1 MFEKTFHFCA
11 VGLAHVS
18 LDGEF
23 IRVNKKLCEFLG
35 YPKEILTQ
43 MTFQELT
50 VPDYLDEDL
59 TYLNRLLKGEIQ
71 DYTFEKQYIRSD
83 GKIVWGKLMVSLVR
97 DKRGNPECF
106 ISVVE
111 DIDEKK
117 RLETELFQVE
127 ALFSKIVSAFSDRT
141 FIWVASSDLCT
152 LKYVNNGFSTIFGC
166 NEYELYCNPTAF
178 INHVHE
184 EDKARVHAVFN
195 ERPLQ
200 NWDIEYRIVDANGSI
215 KHLHDRG
222 SLIYDA
228 SERQT
233 LILGTADDVT
243 KEKEQQNALV
253 KAVAKLE
260 RLSKTDALTGL
271 DNRREIF
278 HQLSNE
284 ISRMERGQKSSTL
297 VYVDLNDFKVI
308 NDKYGHKIGDKALL
322 HFSQTTQCLLRESD
336 RFGRI
341 GGDEFVILLYGTNV
355 VETEAFFERFTQSK
369 FTLKLENS
377 EDLPISFSLGWVEW
391 NDKIKSVQEW
401 LDLADEAMYHKKHRP
416 DQYSCNT
423 K

>member
-1 MFEKTFHFCA
+1 
-11 VGLAHVS
+11 
-18 LDGEF
+18 
-23 IRVNKKLCEFLG
+23 
-35 YPKEILTQ
+35 

-50 VPDYLDEDL
+50 VPDYLNEDL
-59 TYLNRLLKGEIQ
+59 TYLNRLLKGDIQ
-71 DYTFEKQYIRSD
+71 DYTLEKQYVRSD
-83 GKIVWGKLMVSLVR
+83 GKLVWGKLMVSLVR

-117 RLETELFQVE
+117 RLETELFQAE

-141 FIWVASSDLCT
+141 FIWVASSDLSK

-166 NEYELYCNPTAF
+166 NEYELYCNPKAF
-178 INHVHE
+178 IDHVHE
-184 EDKARVHAVFN
+184 EDKARVNAVFN

-200 NWDIEYRIVDANGSI
+200 NWDIEYRILDAQGNI

-228 SERQT
+228 SKRQT

-243 KEKEQQNALV
+243 KDKAQQNALM

-308 NDKYGHKIGDKALL
+308 NDKYGHKIGDKALV
-322 HFSQTTQCLLRESD
+322 HFSQTTQFLLRESD

-341 GGDEFVILLYGTNV
+341 GGDEFVILLFGTDE
-355 VETEAFFERFTQSK
+355 VETEAFFERFTQSE
-369 FTLKLENS
+369 FSLKLES
-377 EDLPISFSLGWVEW
+377 GECLPISFSLGWVEW
-391 NDKIKSVQEW
+391 NDKIKTVQEW
-401 LDLADEAMYHKKHRP
+401 LDLADEAMYHKKASVR
-416 DQYSCNT
+416 T
-423 K
+423 